1 VNAGIVRAVRFVG
14 CVGFLGGIVP
24 TYSQAF
30 HGARSHGAARGAGD
44 ETPLRARESGSAF
57 GMDLTER
64 FIDRSRFYLQTEY
77 RIKLRVAV
85 EALPADAL
93 WWRANEQSNSVGNLL
108 AHLAGNVRQW
118 VVSGIGGAVDARD
131 RAAEFDARSGASA
144 AELLAALEQT
154 IDEAVA
160 VIANL
165 SAEDLAAT
173 RSIQGRDV
181 TVLDAIYHIVE
192 HFSLHLGQIILI
204 AKFHAPGKVRFYED
218 AGGLARPL
226 WPEFA

>member
-1 VNAGIVRAVRFVG
+1 MILNLFAGRPPREFPAKLH
-14 CVGFLGGIVP
+14 FLGNTMP
-24 TYSQAF
+24 LLARQF
-30 HGARSHGAARGAGD
+30 H
-44 ETPLRARESGSAF
+44 SAS
-57 GMDLTER
+57 GMDLTQR
-64 FIDRSRFYLQTEY
+64 FLDRSCFYLQTEY
-77 RIKLRVAV
+77 RIKLRVSV
-85 EALPADAL
+85 EALPANAL
-93 WWRANEQSNSVGNLL
+93 WWRANEQSNSIGNLL
-108 AHLAGNVRQW
+108 AHLSGNVRQW
-118 VVSGIGGAVDARD
+118 IVSGVGGAADIRN